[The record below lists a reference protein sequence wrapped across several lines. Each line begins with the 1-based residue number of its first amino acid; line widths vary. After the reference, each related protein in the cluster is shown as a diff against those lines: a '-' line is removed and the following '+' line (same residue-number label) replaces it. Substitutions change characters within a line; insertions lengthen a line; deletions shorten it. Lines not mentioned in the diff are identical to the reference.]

1 MLASNADALFTWLP
15 ILEACKQCTHSL
27 ATLDYK
33 TITDYN
39 QTTIV
44 ARLYNEHT
52 AKALVVW
59 LSDLTVRS
67 TKWY

>member
-1 MLASNADALFTWLP
+1 MYPLTRNV
-15 ILEACKQCTHSL
+15 
-27 ATLDYK
+27 DYK